1 MNWKSRLSRR
11 TFLRGSCGVV
21 MALPFLEGLYRV
33 PRAFADATRPVYFVA
48 VRSGNGVAQ
57 KTNSEPE
64 RFWPFERGQLT
75 REMLLRTDG
84 NGDIRTVG
92 ELADFHDKIMVVD
105 GCAYNYPGNGCGHS
119 GGGNQCL
126 TAATVS
132 EEPSVNRSLATG
144 ESLDYYL
151 QRKLSPGDPEPLTL
165 MGGRTSSYLNEVL
178 SYAPPLPGEPNARL
192 RAAERNPWEVY
203 KSIFGDPMGTTDD
216 FLHNQITNQRLSIND
231 IMREQLQDLRR
242 NPGLSQ
248 ADLSRLDLHQE
259 AIRDLEER
267 MVACHLHETD
277 WKNIETAGNNNEWQS
292 ADNAERMLEMM
303 FDIVALA
310 FACDLKRS
318 ATIQIGNGND
328 HTVYDINGPRH
339 PFHWISHRI
348 EGDGGPGSAASIDG
362 ADHYHYQ
369 VDRIQM
375 KWFSRLVSRLNEYN
389 TDQGTLLDDTI
400 ALYTND
406 LANGVAHG
414 YRNLPYVIAGSG
426 GGYLRTGQYID
437 ARQTGTTRSDGWIPH
452 NQFFNTIINAMGVTN
467 DDGSPVDDFGH
478 KGDNRFD
485 RPPGGEIDG
494 MKA

>member
-1 MNWKSRLSRR
+1 MNWRSPLSRR
-11 TFLRGSCGVV
+11 TFLRGSFGAV
-21 MALPFLEGLYRV
+21 MALPFLEGLVRV
-33 PRAFADATRPVYFVA
+33 PKAFADAHRPVYFVA

-57 KTNSEPE
+57 LTSNEPE

-75 REMLLRTDG
+75 REMLLRTDSA
-84 NGDIRTVG
+84 GDMRTLG
-92 ELADFHDKIMVVD
+92 ELADFHDKILVVD
-105 GCAYNYPGNGCGHS
+105 GCAYNFPGNGCGHS

-132 EEPSVNRSLATG
+132 ETPSSNRSLATG

-151 QRKLSPGDPEPLTL
+151 QRNLSPGDPEPLTL

-178 SYAPPLPGEPNARL
+178 SYAPPLPGEPNGRL

-203 KSIFGDPMGTTDD
+203 KTIFGDPTGSSDD
-216 FLHNQITNQRLSIND
+216 FLHNQIAEQRRSIND
-231 IMREQLQDLRR
+231 IMRDQLHDLRR

-248 ADLSRLDLHQE
+248 ADRARLDLHQE

-267 MVACHLHETD
+267 MIACHLHETD
-277 WKNIETAGNNNEWQS
+277 WRSIETADTAGEWRS
-292 ADNAERMLEMM
+292 ADNAERMLYMM

-310 FACDLKRS
+310 FACDLKRA

-328 HTVYDINGPRH
+328 QTVYDINGPKH

-348 EGDGGPGSAASIDG
+348 EGDGGVGSAPSIAG

-375 KWFSRLVSRLNEYN
+375 RWFRHLVARLNEYN
-389 TDQGTLLDDTI
+389 TEQGTLLDDTV

-406 LANGVAHG
+406 LANGVAHS

-426 GGYLRTGQYID
+426 GGYLKTGHYIN
-437 ARQTGTTRSDGWIPH
+437 ARDTGTTASGGFVPH
-452 NQFFNTIINAMGVTN
+452 NQFFNTIINATGVRN
-467 DDGSPVDDFGH
+467 ADGSPIDDFGH

-485 RPPGGEIDG
+485 RPPGGEIPG